1 MTKETKWS
9 IDQDHSEI
17 SFKLRHLM
25 IAHVRGNFKKFEA
38 SIQTVKNDFLTAD
51 IDLWIDV
58 ASIDTDNEKRDE
70 HLRST
75 EFFDVANHKQITFL
89 ANTIEK
95 SEGGDKHD
103 LWGDLT
109 IKGITKKVKMN
120 IEFGGI
126 TKDPWGNEKAGFT
139 VTGKINRTEF
149 GLTWNN
155 TLETGGIM
163 VGEEVSIL
171 CEIELINTTAK
182 NEVVEL
188 EA

>member
-9 IDQDHSEI
+9 IDQDHSEV

-38 SIQTVKNDFLTAD
+38 NIQTVKKDFLTAD

-58 ASIDTDNEKRDE
+58 ASIDTGNEKRDE
-70 HLRST
+70 HLLGE
-75 EFFDVANHKQITFL
+75 EFFDVAHHKQITFM

-95 SEGGDKHD
+95 AAEGDKHD

-109 IKGITKKVKMN
+109 IKGITKRVMMH

-126 TKDPWGNEKAGFT
+126 TNDTWGNEKAGFT
-139 VTGKINRTEF
+139 ISGKINRTDY

-171 CEIELINTTAK
+171 CEIELINTTSK
-182 NEVVEL
+182 EGVMEVN
-188 EA
+188 